1 MAEFPLT
8 TPEVGLFLAAGGLM
22 VAVAEPRSPRQPR
35 EIADHRA
42 KASDAIEIVAD
53 TLSDPADMKALI
65 HAVAFCREVGNS
77 PQ

>member
-1 MAEFPLT
+1 LRITGPK
-8 TPEVGLFLAAGGLM
+8 P
-22 VAVAEPRSPRQPR
+22 
-35 EIADHRA
+35 
-42 KASDAIEIVAD
+42 SDAIEIVAD